1 MDGETPSSAAEKG
14 VGVAF
19 EDFVGYEGGRR
30 GGVVAVVVVV
40 EGCEMLEFAEG
51 LGEDESGESCSYDE
65 DVDVF
70 LFFLRLLRCWGT
82 HGVVGEE

>member
-1 MDGETPSSAAEKG
+1 MDGETPSSAAEEG
-14 VGVAF
+14 AGVAF
-19 EDFVGYEGGRR
+19 EDFVGYEGGRW
-30 GGVVAVVVVV
+30 GGVVVAV
-40 EGCEMLEFAEG
+40 EGCEMLEFAKG

>member
-1 MDGETPSSAAEKG
+1 MDGETPSSATEEGA
-14 VGVAF
+14 GVAF

-30 GGVVAVVVVV
+30 GGVVGV
-40 EGCEMLEFAEG
+40 EGCEMLEFAKG
-51 LGEDESGESCSYDE
+51 LGEDEAGESCSYDE

-70 LFFLRLLRCWGT
+70 LFFLRLLLCWDT

>member
-14 VGVAF
+14 AGVAF

-30 GGVVAVVVVV
+30 GGVVVK
-40 EGCEMLEFAEG
+40 GCEMLEFAEG

-70 LFFLRLLRCWGT
+70 LFFLGLLLCWST
-82 HGVVGEE
+82 HGVVGDE

>member
-14 VGVAF
+14 AGVAF

-30 GGVVAVVVVV
+30 GGGVVGVAV
-40 EGCEMLEFAEG
+40 EGCEMLEFAKG
-51 LGEDESGESCSYDE
+51 LGEDEAGESCSYDE

-70 LFFLRLLRCWGT
+70 LFFLRLLLCWST

>member
-1 MDGETPSSAAEKG
+1 MDGETPSSAAEEG
-14 VGVAF
+14 AGVAF
-19 EDFVGYEGGRR
+19 EDFVGYEGGRW
-30 GGVVAVVVVV
+30 GGGGGGGV
-40 EGCEMLEFAEG
+40 EGCEMLEFAKG
-51 LGEDESGESCSYDE
+51 LGEDEAGESCSYDE

>member
-14 VGVAF
+14 AGVAF
-19 EDFVGYEGGRR
+19 EDFVGYKGWRR
-30 GGVVAVVVVV
+30 GGGGGSGVV
-40 EGCEMLEFAEG
+40 EGCEMLEFANG
-51 LGEDESGESCSYDE
+51 LGEDEAGESCSYDE

-70 LFFLRLLRCWGT
+70 LFFLWLLLCWGT

>member
-1 MDGETPSSAAEKG
+1 MDGETPSSAAEKRA
-14 VGVAF
+14 GVAF
-19 EDFVGYEGGRR
+19 EDFVGYEGGRW
-30 GGVVAVVVVV
+30 GGVVV
-40 EGCEMLEFAEG
+40 EGCEMLEFAKG
-51 LGEDESGESCSYDE
+51 LGEDEAGESCSYDE

>member
-1 MDGETPSSAAEKG
+1 
-14 VGVAF
+14 
-19 EDFVGYEGGRR
+19 
-30 GGVVAVVVVV
+30 
-40 EGCEMLEFAEG
+40 MLEFAKG

>member
-14 VGVAF
+14 AGVAF

-30 GGVVAVVVVV
+30 GGGGVVVVAV
-40 EGCEMLEFAEG
+40 EGCEMLEFAKG
-51 LGEDESGESCSYDE
+51 LGENEAGESCSYDE

-70 LFFLRLLRCWGT
+70 LFFLRLLLCWGT

>member
-1 MDGETPSSAAEKG
+1 MDGETPSSAAEEG
-14 VGVAF
+14 AGVAF
-19 EDFVGYEGGRR
+19 EDFVGYKGGRR
-30 GGVVAVVVVV
+30 GGGVGVVAV
-40 EGCEMLEFAEG
+40 EGCEMLEFAKG

>member
-1 MDGETPSSAAEKG
+1 MDGETPSSAAEEG
-14 VGVAF
+14 AGVAF

-30 GGVVAVVVVV
+30 GGGVV
-40 EGCEMLEFAEG
+40 EGCEMLEFAKG
-51 LGEDESGESCSYDE
+51 LGEDEAGESCSYDE